1 MTESRLRLAIG
12 AVALTGL
19 ALAAYLTYARYAG
32 AQLYCSTGGCETV
45 QHSRYATVAG
55 IPVAVLGL
63 AAYAAV
69 LGTAI
74 ARGQT
79 AAAVGFALA
88 AAGLA
93 FSAYLLVAQLFLI
106 DAICQWCVA
115 SDLVVTLLA
124 IATWTRFALTQR
136 AVLAAA

>member
-19 ALAAYLTYARYAG
+19 AIAAYLTYARYAG

-79 AAAVGFALA
+79 PAAASAKPT

-106 DAICQWCVA
+106 HAICQYCVA

-136 AVLAAA
+136 AVPAAA

>member
-1 MTESRLRLAIG
+1 VTEPRARLAIG
-12 AVALTGL
+12 ALALAGL
-19 ALAAYLTYARYAG
+19 AIAAYLTYARYAG
-32 AQLYCSTGGCETV
+32 EPLYCSTGGCETV

-63 AAYAAV
+63 AAYAAL

-79 AAAVGFALA
+79 AAAVGFGLA
-88 AAGLA
+88 GAGLA

-124 IATWTRFALTQR
+124 VATWTRFALTQR
-136 AVLAAA
+136 AVPAAA